1 MTADRPRKSR
11 AAINCT
17 ATQRSM
23 EAPPH
28 TSSDGR
34 PSERSSPSSKLQ
46 SYMDEDPDFGSS
58 VSSSTSQASEHIV
71 DMSEDAPPE
80 VTIVWKELTVTTRV
94 KWAEKRKTLLKKV
107 SGYAE
112 PRNILAVV
120 GPPGSGKSALVAAMS
135 GRLYKPAKVTGQVL
149 ISGRETYESFKP
161 TWFSAND
168 VLTSHLTVHQYLLYK
183 GYLQAPWADRQTV
196 EDLVI
201 KTCQR
206 LGLTPYMHHF
216 THHLPTGTQRRVAV
230 ACKFMNCGQL
240 LVLHDALFGVNEG
253 DGLAVLKALSD
264 MCREGCTAIVEV
276 QQASTDTCTFFNQA
290 YVLCAGE
297 VVYHG
302 GSSEQA
308 MAMLGGSG
316 MPCPPLYH
324 PIEQYMRLID
334 PSFEVYLQSSQGDDQ
349 SWNAKF
355 SSMMVKLLQ
364 DTYVTSPLLK
374 ENFAR
379 TDLLLSQA
387 APRRPPPKA
396 PRKFLTRTSVTVQR
410 AFSQAIRCFSLYQ
423 SRLVLGVLIALI
435 YGGTYSNLPYTF
447 QGLQERLSLLFIV
460 SAILPLLTLG
470 ALPIFAHNDKVFI
483 QEHKA
488 CEVSLVTHMVTCVTT
503 SLPFLLLLPCLVAVV
518 IIPLCGLNSSGAGW
532 GYLILNLFLVL
543 AVADAMVGA
552 LAAMFTMRSN
562 NWRTAVTG
570 AICIVQ
576 ILAMGFFAG
585 DQRGFN
591 LVVGAVS
598 FNAYSFKGLVRNE
611 LQGGRTWGCPQQNY
625 MPGTY
630 TQQACSLND
639 SQAYDGLNDN
649 FGVVLNSTWHGVYA
663 LVAMLVVWR
672 CLHAAVLY
680 MRVKLVW

>member
-1 MTADRPRKSR
+1 MAQRPHNR
-11 AAINCT
+11 
-17 ATQRSM
+17 
-23 EAPPH
+23 
-28 TSSDGR
+28 SDGG
-34 PSERSSPSSKLQ
+34 PSENSHPSSRLQ

-58 VSSSTSQASEHIV
+58 ISSSTSQASEHVV
-71 DMSEDAPPE
+71 DMPEEAPPE
-80 VTIVWKELTVTTRV
+80 VTIVWKHLTVTTRV
-94 KWAEKRKTLLKKV
+94 RWAQKRKTLLKNV

-112 PRNILAVV
+112 PRNILALV

-135 GRLYKPAKVTGQVL
+135 GRLYKPAKMTGQII
-149 ISGRETYESFKP
+149 ISGRETYEAFRP

-183 GYLQAPWADRQTV
+183 GCLQAPWASHEEV
-196 EDLVI
+196 EDLVV
-201 KTCQR
+201 KTSQR
-206 LGLTPYMHHF
+206 LGLSPYMQQL
-216 THHLPTGTQRRVAV
+216 THHLPAGTQRRVAV

-264 MCREGCTAIVEV
+264 MCREGCTAVVEV
-276 QQASTDTCTFFNQA
+276 QQASTDICSFFNQA
-290 YVLCAGE
+290 YVLSAGE

-302 GSSEQA
+302 GANEQT

-334 PSFEVYLQSSQGDDQ
+334 PSFEVYLQSAQGDDQ

-355 SSMMVKLLQ
+355 SSMMVKVLQ
-364 DTYVTSPLLK
+364 DSYVSSPLCKQNLVRSDVLV
-374 ENFAR
+374 E
-379 TDLLLSQA
+379 QA
-387 APRRPPPKA
+387 APRKPPPKA
-396 PRKFLTRTSVTVQR
+396 PRKFMTRTGVTIR
-410 AFSQAIRCFSLYQ
+410 RSFSQAIRCFSLYQ

-460 SAILPLLTLG
+460 SAILPILTLG

-488 CEVSLVTHMVTCVTT
+488 CEVSLVTHSITCFIT
-503 SLPFLLLLPCLVAVV
+503 SLPFLLLMPCLVAIVV
-518 IIPLCGLNSSGAGW
+518 IPLCGLNSSGAGW

-552 LAAMFTMRSN
+552 LAAMFTMCSN

-585 DQRGFN
+585 DQRGLN

-598 FNAYSFKGLVRNE
+598 FNAYSYKGLVRNE

-630 TQQACSLND
+630 TQAACSLSD
-639 SQAYDGLNDN
+639 GQAYDGLNDN
-649 FGVVLNSTWHGVYA
+649 FGVVLSSRWHAIYA

-680 MRVKLVW
+680 VRVKLVW

>member
-1 MTADRPRKSR
+1 MV
-11 AAINCT
+11 AAY
-17 ATQRSM
+17 
-23 EAPPH
+23 
-28 TSSDGR
+28 
-34 PSERSSPSSKLQ
+34 ERSAADTLPDLPHNLACFTVVESFGQFLQ
-46 SYMDEDPDFGSS
+46 T
-58 VSSSTSQASEHIV
+58 STTSLRLHLSDRWRNDRTAVPTGAHQKNRTPPASEHVV
-71 DMSEDAPPE
+71 DMSENAPPE
-80 VTIVWKELTVTTRV
+80 VTIVWKDLTVTTRV
-94 KWAEKRKTLLKKV
+94 KLTQKRKTLLKNV

-120 GPPGSGKSALVAAMS
+120 GPPGSGKSAMVAAMS
-135 GRLYKPAKVTGQVL
+135 GRLYKPAK
-149 ISGRETYESFKP
+149 
-161 TWFSAND
+161 
-168 VLTSHLTVHQYLLYK
+168 YLLYK
-183 GYLQAPWADRQTV
+183 GYLQAPWASHQEV
-196 EDLVI
+196 EDLVV
-201 KTCQR
+201 KTSQR
-206 LGLTPYMHHF
+206 LGLSPYMQQL
-216 THHLPTGTQRRVAV
+216 THHLPVGTQRRVAV

-264 MCREGCTAIVEV
+264 MCREGCTAVVEV
-276 QQASTDTCTFFNQA
+276 QQASTDICSFFNQA
-290 YVLCAGE
+290 YVLSAGE

-302 GSSEQA
+302 GANEQA

-334 PSFEVYLQSSQGDDQ
+334 PSFEVYLQSAQGDDQ

-355 SSMMVKLLQ
+355 SSMMVKVLQ
-364 DTYVTSPLLK
+364 DSYVGSPLCKQNL
-374 ENFAR
+374 A
-379 TDLLLSQA
+379 LSDVLIEQA
-387 APRRPPPKA
+387 APRKPPPKA
-396 PRKFLTRTSVTVQR
+396 PRKFMTRTGVTVR
-410 AFSQAIRCFSLYQ
+410 RSFSQAIRCFSLYQ

-460 SAILPLLTLG
+460 SAILPILTLG

-488 CEVSLVTHMVTCVTT
+488 CEVSLVTHSITCFIT
-503 SLPFLLLLPCLVAVV
+503 SLPFLLLLPCLVAIV

-552 LAAMFTMRSN
+552 LAAMFTMCSN

-576 ILAMGFFAG
+576 VLAMGFFAG
-585 DQRGFN
+585 DQRGLN

-598 FNAYSFKGLVRNE
+598 FNAYSYKGLVRNE

-630 TQQACSLND
+630 TQAACSLSD
-639 SQAYDGLNDN
+639 GQAYDGLNDN
-649 FGVVLNSTWHGVYA
+649 FGIVLSSRWHAIYA
-663 LVAMLVVWR
+663 LIAMLVVWR
-672 CLHAAVLY
+672 CLHAAVLF